1 MNFNGAEIQDAQGNT
16 YLLEQ
21 LKDNIDIG
29 SIIDSIQLP
38 DIGGLGNAFGGLLPQ
53 NLIQIAED
61 GVASLLDG
69 ENLQQAIEQGVESV
83 KGIIEQ
89 EIKSTLDT
97 AMGLVNE
104 VTNVAEE
111 VVSSINSIG
120 TGLLSLNLESMQK
133 GLDSLISVAGS
144 FGVDTSAI
152 TSITQSYA
160 PVLEGIQNLSPKTL
174 QDLQDPAFYQNF
186 LQTAVNEAT
195 SLVSNSAIAGA
206 VQSIAPSVDIN
217 SMLSLA
223 QAGVGLFSSGT
234 PTGDGGKEN
243 EILVE
248 LTTYHGKGESA
259 DFDAARKKSTFGP
272 QLQSGKSCAVDNST
286 ILFGS
291 TVQIPGFGTFTAVDK
306 GKASSTTGNPVV
318 AMFFETQE
326 EAAAKELQ
334 IIKSRKKTVVVKV
347 KPPGGNYTSR
357 SLQTRGTET
366 NLF

>member
-1 MNFNGAEIQDAQGNT
+1 MNFNGAEVQDAQGNT

-21 LKDNIDIG
+21 IKDNVDIG
-29 SIIDSIQLP
+29 SIIGSIQLP
-38 DIGGLGNAFGGLLPQ
+38 NIGGLNNAFGGLLPQ
-53 NLIQIAED
+53 NLTQIAED

-69 ENLQQAIEQGVESV
+69 VNLEQALAQGVESV
-83 KGIIEQ
+83 KGIVEQ
-89 EIKSTLDT
+89 EIKGALDT

-111 VVSSINSIG
+111 VVSSINTIG

-133 GLDSLISVAGS
+133 GLDSLINVAGS

-160 PVLEGIQNLSPKTL
+160 PVIDSIQNLSPKTL
-174 QDLQDPAFYQNF
+174 QDLQDPAFYQSF
-186 LQTAVNEAT
+186 LSNAVNEAT
-195 SLVSNSAIAGA
+195 SLVSNSALAGA
-206 VQSIAPSVDIN
+206 VQSIAPSVDLN
-217 SMLSLA
+217 SMISLA

-248 LTTYHGKGESA
+248 ITTYYGKGEGA

-272 QLQSGKSCAVDNST
+272 QLQSGRSCAVDNST

-291 TVQIPGFGTFTAVDK
+291 TVDIPGFGSFKAVDRA
-306 GKASSTTGNPVV
+306 KASSTTGNPVV
-318 AMFFETQE
+318 AMYFETQE

-334 IIKSRKKTVVVKV
+334 IIQSKKRTVVVKV
-347 KPPGGNYTSR
+347 KPPGGNYSSR
-357 SLQTRGTET
+357 NLQTRGTEYK
-366 NLF
+366 LF